1 MILLPLLVGYSL
13 ALTVGL
19 SVRGVRSRTA
29 IAGPAP
35 ATPPRKVLIVGATG
49 GTGRH
54 LLEQALARD
63 LEVTVLIRDPR
74 ALASDH
80 PRLRVVVGDVLDP
93 AAVDEA
99 VCGQDAVLCALGHR
113 RFFPPS
119 RVLSEGTRNLLR
131 AMEGYGVRRFVCVT
145 SLGLGDSAGRLG
157 LAYTLVVIPFV
168 LPFYFW
174 DKARQERLI
183 EAGRA
188 AWVIVRPGGLTDG
201 PGRGDRRAGRDVGSF
216 FETVRVPRA
225 DVAAF
230 MLDQLTDDTWLG
242 AAVGIVSR

>member
-1 MILLPLLVGYSL
+1 VILLPLLVGYSL
-13 ALTVGL
+13 ALTAGL
-19 SVRGVRSRTA
+19 SLKGVRSRTA
-29 IAGPAP
+29 IAGPVP
-35 ATPPRKVLIVGATG
+35 AAPPRKVLIVGATG

-63 LEVTVLIRDPR
+63 LEVTALVRDPR
-74 ALASDH
+74 ALTLNH

-99 VCGQDAVLCALGHR
+99 ASGQDAVLCALGHR

-131 AMEGYGVRRFVCVT
+131 AMEGHGVRRFVGVT

-183 EAGRA
+183 EAGRT

-201 PGRGDRRAGRDVGSF
+201 PGRGAPRAGRGVGSF

-230 MLDQLTDDTWLG
+230 MLDQLTDDAWLG
-242 AAVGIVSR
+242 AAVGIGRS

>member
-13 ALTVGL
+13 ALTAGL
-19 SVRGVRSRTA
+19 SIKGVRTRTV
-29 IAGPAP
+29 IAVPVPA
-35 ATPPRKVLIVGATG
+35 APPCKVLIVGGTG
-49 GTGRH
+49 GIGRH
-54 LLEQALARD
+54 LLEQALARG
-63 LEVTVLIRDPR
+63 LEVTALVRDPG
-74 ALASDH
+74 ALALDL
-80 PRLRVVVGDVLDP
+80 PRLRVIRGDVLNP
-93 AAVDEA
+93 AVVDEA

-113 RFFPPS
+113 RFFPPM
-119 RVLSEGTRNLLR
+119 RILSEGTRNLLR
-131 AMEGYGVRRFVCVT
+131 AMEGHGVRRFVCVT

-183 EAGRA
+183 EASRT

-201 PGRGDRRAGRDVGSF
+201 PGRGELRAGRGVGSF
-216 FETVRVPRA
+216 FETVRVRRA

-230 MLDQLTDDTWLG
+230 MLDQLSDDAWLG
-242 AAVGIVSR
+242 AAVGIGRS

>member
-13 ALTVGL
+13 ALTAGL
-19 SVRGVRSRTA
+19 AGRGVRTRTA
-29 IAGPAP
+29 VAGPTPGAP
-35 ATPPRKVLIVGATG
+35 LRKILIVGATG

-63 LEVTVLIRDPR
+63 YEVTALVRDPR
-74 ALASDH
+74 ALALVH
-80 PRLRVVVGDVLDP
+80 PRLRIVRGDVLDP
-93 AAVDEA
+93 SAIDES
-99 VCGQDAVLCALGHR
+99 VSGQDAVLCVLGHK

-119 RVLSEGTRNLLR
+119 RVLSEGTRNLLQ
-131 AMEGYGVRRFVCVT
+131 AMEGYGVRRFVCAT

-174 DKARQERLI
+174 DKARQEKLI
-183 EAGRA
+183 EAGRT

-201 PGRGDRRAGRDVGSF
+201 PGRGACRAGRDAGSL
-216 FETVRVPRA
+216 FETVRIPRA
-225 DVAAF
+225 DVATF
-230 MLDQLTDDTWLG
+230 MLDQLTDDAWLG
-242 AAVGIVSR
+242 AAVGIVRS